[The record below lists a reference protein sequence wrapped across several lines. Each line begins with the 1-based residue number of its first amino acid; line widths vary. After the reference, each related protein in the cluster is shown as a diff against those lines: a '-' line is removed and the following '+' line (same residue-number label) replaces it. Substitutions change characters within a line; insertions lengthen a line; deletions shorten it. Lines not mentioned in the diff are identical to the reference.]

1 LVLINGDILL
11 VSAQVEGVKST
22 FDLWPLHFIQ
32 RFSI

>member
-1 LVLINGDILL
+1 MDENLYMII
-11 VSAQVEGVKST
+11 KST